1 MAHVHIEP
9 VVLYVDIV
17 TDGVGQDEQEGLRAY
32 LLSKEDARALGIRR
46 VEYPNQSTIRIFL
59 EEGVNAAGIRDYL
72 WTKIAAGFNE
82 QTGLAAKR
90 TRLEDRLVINLA
102 EKPKVAAA

>member
-9 VVLYVDIV
+9 VVRYIDIN
-17 TDGVGQDEQEGLRAY
+17 TDGVGRDEQDGLRAY
-32 LLSKEDARALGIRR
+32 LLEKEDTRALGIRN
-46 VEYPNQSTIRIFL
+46 VEYPDVFTIRVFL
-59 EEGVNAAGIRDYL
+59 EDDVDAEGIRNYF
-72 WTKIAAGFNE
+72 WTKIA
-82 QTGLAAKR
+82 TGLNDRTNLAATR